1 MRQSHQDVRGESL
14 GRSGHAPEGDPQAPT
29 GQPRAGRGAP
39 PPADRGAGGADSGPA
54 EPHPGE
60 PAGECSCPASGRAGP
75 TVREGRMKL
84 KRWDWDAQNYVE
96 IEYPDG
102 PIKAYIDWLNNTKAW
117 IDDVELVHRR
127 LRKMNAELEI
137 ARSGATVMGAD
148 DALPRP
154 AETLEQKFQKVKK
167 PAKKPRTQAQLDA
180 LARGRAALEAKRAA
194 KVAP

>member
-1 MRQSHQDVRGESL
+1 
-14 GRSGHAPEGDPQAPT
+14 
-29 GQPRAGRGAP
+29 
-39 PPADRGAGGADSGPA
+39 
-54 EPHPGE
+54 
-60 PAGECSCPASGRAGP
+60 
-75 TVREGRMKL
+75 MKL